1 MIPKIIHQIWV
12 GGYEIPTRER
22 YISNQLKE
30 NHSDYEYF
38 LWTDNNLP
46 EIPENLKE
54 MYHIMYENKDYVFCA
69 DMLRWL
75 VVYNYGGWYL
85 DIDWEY
91 ISNLNTL
98 PIENRD
104 AIVFGHWGYGWQ
116 HCDYTIT
123 NNVYAFVKNHPMV
136 KHMIDNMPLVKDYSN
151 APYSPGWTGI
161 EVKKYLGLDN
171 EFSNEIWEYHRIMR
185 ENLEKHN
192 IEYGDYNTFQ
202 NTILKHHALYS
213 WELTNKEKFAQGL
226 IE

>member
-98 PIENRD
+98 PMPT
-104 AIVFGHWGYGWQ
+104 
-116 HCDYTIT
+116 TIQLT
-123 NNVYAFVKNHPMV
+123 
-136 KHMIDNMPLVKDYSN
+136 YSVQKLICRQV
-151 APYSPGWTGI
+151 SSILRQPG
-161 EVKKYLGLDN
+161 V
-171 EFSNEIWEYHRIMR
+171 SM
-185 ENLEKHN
+185 
-192 IEYGDYNTFQ
+192 
-202 NTILKHHALYS
+202 ALQMLYYI
-213 WELTNKEKFAQGL
+213 N
-226 IE
+226 